1 MEHIL
6 KLWDFSLPMDI
17 DQDNVNKPCKH
28 FCGTSGFS
36 KEQKG
41 EISCI
46 WLENEEK
53 KYMSCVHTNL
63 IILKLGLHSVL
74 L

>member
-53 KYMSCVHTNL
+53 N
-63 IILKLGLHSVL
+63 I
-74 L
+74 